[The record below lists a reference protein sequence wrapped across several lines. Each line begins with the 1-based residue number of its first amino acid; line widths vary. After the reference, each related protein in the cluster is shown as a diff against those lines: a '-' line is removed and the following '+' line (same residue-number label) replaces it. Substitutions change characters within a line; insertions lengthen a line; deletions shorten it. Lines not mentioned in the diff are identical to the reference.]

1 MQGSQ
6 QLPQISTTP
15 SLSNPNNSVRMLL
28 LLLALTLFVQLEL
41 MLAFFEQIG
50 FLFVFSFSF
59 PCMICIW
66 KHPWS
71 KPCSSQNTQSILY
84 CCSGFKF
91 CDDCS
96 LWWVWS
102 VPYQFML
109 NLLFFLQCIWSASL
123 TFHLDSGLWVMIL
136 SFLMWKCCLFKNQV
150 GRGE

>member
-71 KPCSSQNTQSILY
+71 KPCSSKIHKAY
-84 CCSGFKF
+84 CIVVQVLSSVMIALSGEFEV
-91 CDDCS
+91 C
-96 LWWVWS
+96 
-102 VPYQFML
+102 PT
-109 NLLFFLQCIWSASL
+109 NLCLTYSFFSNA
-123 TFHLDSGLWVMIL
+123 FHLHQLYNLHSV
-136 SFLMWKCCLFKNQV
+136 FFYK
-150 GRGE
+150 